1 MTSTDKGI
9 FPTPRSLDTSASA
22 VTQYEP
28 AGSSG
33 AYYAY
38 TLGREVQDHHQQL
51 FSQYADEASRDT
63 RTFDDSRWCNRHLL
77 AVRST

>member
-1 MTSTDKGI
+1 MTSIDKGG
-9 FPTPRSLDTSASA
+9 FPHTSSIDTSAAA
-22 VTQYEP
+22 VTRYRP

-51 FSQYADEASRDT
+51 FSQYAYEASRDN
-63 RTFDDSRWCNRHLL
+63 RTSVPYAASN
-77 AVRST
+77 AA

>member
-1 MTSTDKGI
+1 MTSIDKGS
-9 FPTPRSLDTSASA
+9 FPTTRSIDTSAAA
-22 VTQYEP
+22 VTQYGP

-51 FSQYADEASRDT
+51 FSQYAYEASTD
-63 RTFDDSRWCNRHLL
+63 NRPS
-77 AVRST
+77 VSYGRK